1 MQEGKSSPGCH
12 SLGLWA
18 WDSPREGSRSSWSRC
33 LRTSPQSRWSCILG
47 HVGGRPLVR
56 VVGGAEQEL
65 LGTFTRC
72 LSQVILNG
80 SEGGSDLARLL
91 WEDSGL
97 TSV

>member
-1 MQEGKSSPGCH
+1 M
-12 SLGLWA
+12 
-18 WDSPREGSRSSWSRC
+18 
-33 LRTSPQSRWSCILG
+33 G